1 MLSLVVMPL
10 VMMAQMKIATVNV
23 QSVFDAMP
31 ETKLANEQ
39 LEKASQQYKER
50 QLARAVCSVPG

>member
-1 MLSLVVMPL
+1 MNIKRLLMLSLVVMPL

-31 ETKLANEQ
+31 ETKLAM
-39 LEKASQQYKER
+39 S
-50 QLARAVCSVPG
+50 S